1 MNKEARKQRDELI
14 KKEQS
19 HGVGAKRRSVEY
31 SPYSRLDTR
40 SRLKTSKKFKKADL
54 SPKIKNRALYTPSGK
69 VNKFLSNKGWLPNK
83 AIDPRIQM
91 RVNKLVQQKLDDTNP
106 GNECESENV
115 IDYDTLVNKD
125 FNIDAYK
132 REPREENFIDSE
144 HKVIIN
150 TLFDRRKVKEA
161 HIPVEVLFNPKVD
174 QLKAEER
181 HFNYKPSKVLKLG
194 ILFILILHR
203 ERAVYD
209 H

>member
-1 MNKEARKQRDELI
+1 
-14 KKEQS
+14 
-19 HGVGAKRRSVEY
+19 
-31 SPYSRLDTR
+31 
-40 SRLKTSKKFKKADL
+40 
-54 SPKIKNRALYTPSGK
+54 
-69 VNKFLSNKGWLPNK
+69 
-83 AIDPRIQM
+83 M

-181 HFNYKPSKVLKLG
+181 HFNYKPSKVFKLD
-194 ILFILILHR
+194 IFFILISHR